1 LTAPP
6 WRLTLRQF
14 VERVRQDYGV
24 TIHNFGFPMIGPR
37 GPVHFS
43 YLEREDLTEAF
54 ALMLG
59 IEEDDVLTPTLL
71 RSLCRQLNLPPEDFH
86 LDPEEGD

>member
-14 VERVRQDYGV
+14 VEVVRRDYGV
-24 TIHNFGFPMIGPR
+24 TIRTFGLPMLGPR
-37 GPVHFS
+37 GPVYFS

-54 ALMLG
+54 SLMLG
-59 IEEDDVLTPTLL
+59 VEEDDVLTPTLL
-71 RSLCRQLNLPPEDFH
+71 RSLCRQLNLPAEDFH
-86 LDPEEGD
+86 LDPEDED